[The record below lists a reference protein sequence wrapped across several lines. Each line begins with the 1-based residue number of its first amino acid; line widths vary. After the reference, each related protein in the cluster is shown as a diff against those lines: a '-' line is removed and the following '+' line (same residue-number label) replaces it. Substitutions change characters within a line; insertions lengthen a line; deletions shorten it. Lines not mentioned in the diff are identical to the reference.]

1 MRLKSKSL
9 KMILLL
15 LGLPVLISAPLQAQ
29 QTLGTPRKGLTEG
42 GCKWLVPWG
51 MEYAQPKQLKPG
63 EVTGKN
69 ARGCLSQ
76 YDANY
81 GEDGC
86 PLKFCNYKE
95 IKPMK
100 FDRITTP

>member
-1 MRLKSKSL
+1 MLFKSKSL
-9 KMILLL
+9 KMVALL
-15 LGLPVLISAPLQAQ
+15 LGLPLLISAPLQAQ
-29 QTLGTPRKGLTEG
+29 QTMGTPRKGVTEG

-100 FDRITTP
+100 FDLITTP

>member
-1 MRLKSKSL
+1 MLFKSKSL
-9 KMILLL
+9 KMALLL
-15 LGLPVLISAPLQAQ
+15 LGLPLLISAPLQAQ
-29 QTLGTPRKGLTEG
+29 QTLGTPRKGVTEG

-51 MEYAQPKQLKPG
+51 MEYAQPKQLKPD

-95 IKPMK
+95 IKPIK

>member
-9 KMILLL
+9 KMVLLL
-15 LGLPVLISAPLQAQ
+15 LVLPLLISAPLQAQ

>member
-1 MRLKSKSL
+1 MRLKPKSL
-9 KMILLL
+9 KILLLL
-15 LGLPVLISAPLQAQ
+15 LGLPLLISAPLQAQ
-29 QTLGTPRKGLTEG
+29 QTMGTPRKGVTEG

>member
-9 KMILLL
+9 KILLLL
-15 LGLPVLISAPLQAQ
+15 LGLPLLISAPLQAQ
-29 QTLGTPRKGLTEG
+29 QTMGTPRKGVTEG

-86 PLKFCNYKE
+86 PLKFCNYKD

>member
-9 KMILLL
+9 KILLLL
-15 LGLPVLISAPLQAQ
+15 LGLPLLISAPLQAQ
-29 QTLGTPRKGLTEG
+29 QTMGTPRKGVTEG

-86 PLKFCNYKE
+86 PLKFCNYID

>member
-9 KMILLL
+9 KILLLL
-15 LGLPVLISAPLQAQ
+15 LGLPLLISAPLQAQ
-29 QTLGTPRKGLTEG
+29 QTMGTPRKGITEG

-69 ARGCLSQ
+69 ERGCLSQ

>member
-1 MRLKSKSL
+1 MRFKSKSL
-9 KMILLL
+9 RLVLLL
-15 LGLPVLISAPLQAQ
+15 LGLPLLISAPIQAQ
-29 QTLGTPRKGLTEG
+29 QTMGAPRKGLTER

-51 MEYAQPKQLKPG
+51 MEYAQPKYLKPE
-63 EVTGKN
+63 EVAGKN

-76 YDANY
+76 YDAEY
-81 GEDGC
+81 GENGC

-95 IKPMK
+95 IKPMQ

>member
-1 MRLKSKSL
+1 MLFKSKSL
-9 KMILLL
+9 KMVALL
-15 LGLPVLISAPLQAQ
+15 LGLPLLISAPLQAQ
-29 QTLGTPRKGLTEG
+29 QTMGTPRKVVTEG

>member
-1 MRLKSKSL
+1 
-9 KMILLL
+9 
-15 LGLPVLISAPLQAQ
+15 
-29 QTLGTPRKGLTEG
+29 
-42 GCKWLVPWG
+42 

>member
-9 KMILLL
+9 KILLLL
-15 LGLPVLISAPLQAQ
+15 LGLPLLISAPLQAQ
-29 QTLGTPRKGLTEG
+29 QIMGTPRKGVTEG